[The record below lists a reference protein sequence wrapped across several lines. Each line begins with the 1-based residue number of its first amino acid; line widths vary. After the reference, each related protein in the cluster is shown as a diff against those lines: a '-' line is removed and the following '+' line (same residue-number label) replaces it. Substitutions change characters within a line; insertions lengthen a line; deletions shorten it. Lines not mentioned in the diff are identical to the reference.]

1 MINKKQGNGAG
12 MNLGSKRMLKGLL
25 SVCVAVLL
33 SSPLPVVTAANVVLE
48 PLTLQ
53 QGSLISAKIP
63 QFDSGLAPTPMARL
77 NEQLRH
83 VVLKRLHDFETVS
96 YQTRLAPQLP
106 TGIKASLIFM
116 ADYEVFRNDADFVSL
131 TQQVYQYTGGAHG
144 MTWQIGHTIDLATGR
159 QLMLADLFLPEA
171 NYTERLSQF
180 VRTEGA
186 ARQLPMWDFKG
197 VNRQSSFYLST
208 DSIVLFFQ
216 QYEVA
221 PYSAGIIKMQIPYR
235 QVADILR
242 PELRLW

>member
-1 MINKKQGNGAG
+1 

-25 SVCVAVLL
+25 SVCVAALL
-33 SSPLPVVTAANVVLE
+33 SSPLPVATAANVVIESLNM
-48 PLTLQ
+48 Q

-63 QFDSGLAPTPMARL
+63 QFDSGLAPMPMAGL
-77 NEQLRH
+77 NEQFRQ
-83 VVLKRLHDFETVS
+83 VVLKRLPEFETVS

-106 TGIKASLIFM
+106 TAIKASLIFM
-116 ADYEVFRNDADFVSL
+116 ADFEVFRNDTDFVSL

-144 MTWQIGHTIDLATGR
+144 MTWQIGHTIELTTGR
-159 QLMLADLFLPEA
+159 LLMLADLFLPEA
-171 NYTERLSQF
+171 NFAERLSQF
-180 VRTEGA
+180 VRAEGA

-197 VNRQSSFYLST
+197 VDRQSAFYLS
-208 DSIVLFFQ
+208 DDGIVLFFQ

-242 PELRLW
+242 QELRLW

>member
-1 MINKKQGNGAG
+1 MR
-12 MNLGSKRMLKGLL
+12 LSSKRILKGLV
-25 SVCVAVLL
+25 SVCVAASL
-33 SSPLPVVTAANVVLE
+33 SSQLPVVTAANVVVE
-48 PLTLQ
+48 SLTLQ
-53 QGSLISAKIP
+53 RGSLISAKIP
-63 QFDSGLAPTPMARL
+63 QLDRGLAPAPMARI
-77 NEQLRH
+77 NEQLRQA
-83 VVLKRLHDFETVS
+83 VLKRLPDFESVS

-106 TGIKASLIFM
+106 AAIKAAFIFM
-116 ADYEVFRNDADFVSL
+116 ADYEVFRNDTDFVSL

-144 MTWQIGHTIDLATGR
+144 MTWQIGQTIDLSTGR

-171 NYTERLSQF
+171 NYRERLGQF

-186 ARQLPMWDFKG
+186 ARQLPMWKFKG
-197 VNRQSSFYLST
+197 VHPQSAFYLS
-208 DSIVLFFQ
+208 DDGIVLFFQ